1 MRALRRAA
9 KEEKAKR
16 TRAAAEEESTSTA
29 VERALSILELAAAG
43 DGGFTNSQISR
54 RLSLPKSSASYILR
68 TLQRRGYLERDAE
81 TGRYRLGLRVLALGR
96 HALGGHE
103 IGRLAQP
110 ILRAVVVRTRLT
122 VHLAVLDRG
131 EAVYIE
137 KAEAPGFIR
146 MDTWVGR
153 RMKVHSTSVGKAL
166 VAYLPAEEVEAIL
179 RHHGLEKR
187 TPKTITSVTRFLA
200 GLGKVRQRG
209 YAVDDEENSLGARCV
224 AVPVFG
230 PTGEVE
236 AALGVT
242 GTIAQIEHASLP
254 KLAELLKD
262 AARRISRQMIY
273 PSEAGSG

>member
-1 MRALRRAA
+1 LTRAT
-9 KEEKAKR
+9 KEGKEKR
-16 TRAAAEEESTSTA
+16 TRAAEDSSSTA
-29 VERALSILELAAAG
+29 VERALSILELAGASE
-43 DGGFTNSQISR
+43 GGFTNSQISH
-54 RLSLPKSSASYILR
+54 RLGLPKSSASYILR
-68 TLQRRGYLERDAE
+68 TLERRGYLERDAE
-81 TGRYRLGLRVLALGR
+81 SGRYRLGLRVLALGR

-110 ILRAVVVRTRLT
+110 VLRSVIDRTHLT
-122 VHLAVLDRG
+122 AHLAVLDRG

-153 RMKVHSTSVGKAL
+153 RMNVHSTSVGKAL
-166 VAYLPAEEVEAIL
+166 VAYLRTEEVEAIM
-179 RHHGLEKR
+179 REHGLPKR
-187 TPKTITSVTRFLA
+187 TPKTITSLTRFLVE
-200 GLGKVRQRG
+200 LGKVRQRG
-209 YAVDDEENSLGARCV
+209 YAIDDEENSLGARCV

-242 GTIAQIEHASLP
+242 GTTTQIEHSSVP

-262 AARRISRQMIY
+262 AARRISRQLIR
-273 PSEAGSG
+273 PHEIGAG